1 MTTNPFLNALGALA
15 YVISVVSFIH
25 FATGFAETGPDESV
39 LVPIGMLS
47 LLSLS
52 AAVMAYIF
60 FYQPILMLFDGKRK
74 EAVQLFLQTIAT
86 FAALTFCVLLA
97 AMLFFE

>member
-1 MTTNPFLNALGALA
+1 MTTNPFLNALCALG
-15 YVISVVSFIH
+15 YVIAVVSFIR
-25 FATGFAETGPDESV
+25 FASGFAETGPDESI

-60 FYQPILMLFDGKRK
+60 FYQPILMLFDSKRK
-74 EAVQLFLQTIAT
+74 EAVKLFLQTIAV

-97 AMLFFE
+97 AMLLFE